1 MSNSKPWFATP
12 RASQGRGRKCRRT
25 RRQRG
30 AHRAPFAAALLTC
43 TLVFGLGKAFATE
56 TAPCPDHLVV
66 IERSKNANVVAYDAN
81 RGPEGDLSASRPVVA
96 YWLLNGEKDKRREL
110 SAFEWQLA
118 YGFDVMPGHSPG
130 TFAMAFKADPK
141 RRMTIRTLNGC
152 PVLSG
157 PIDGHDG
164 ILRRIFVQST
174 ETFILPKVQYIEL
187 FGEDIATNMPLE
199 EKSVPAN

>member
-1 MSNSKPWFATP
+1 MAVLFAY
-12 RASQGRGRKCRRT
+12 
-25 RRQRG
+25 
-30 AHRAPFAAALLTC
+30 
-43 TLVFGLGKAFATE
+43 TLVFGLDNDFAAE
-56 TAPCPDHLVV
+56 ADPCPDHLLV
-66 IERSKNANVVAYDAN
+66 IERSKNANIVVYDVN
-81 RGPEGDLSASRPVVA
+81 RGAAGDLTASRPIVA
-96 YWLLNGEKDKRREL
+96 YWLLNGEKGKRKEL

-118 YGFDVMPGHSPG
+118 YGFDVMPGDSPG

-174 ETFILPKVQYIEL
+174 ETFILPKVEYIEF
-187 FGEDIATNMPLE
+187 FGKDIATNTPLE
-199 EKSVPAN
+199 EKSVPVN